1 MTKRNPTP
9 PTIKNNSGTNN
20 SREQNQAQPSQSSQP
35 MARVTPNTVPA
46 FENYHSPKP
55 KNTRMTFDSADDVPE
70 NKKK

>member
-46 FENYHSPKP
+46 FENYHSPKT
-55 KNTRMTFDSADDVPE
+55 KNTRMAFDSADDVPE